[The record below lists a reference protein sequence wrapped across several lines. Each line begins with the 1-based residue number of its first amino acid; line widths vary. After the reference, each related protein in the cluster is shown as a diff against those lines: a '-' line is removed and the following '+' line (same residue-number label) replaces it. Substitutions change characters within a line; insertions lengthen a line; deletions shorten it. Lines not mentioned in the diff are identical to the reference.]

1 MQITHEEAVAALHV
15 LVAVA
20 QADGK
25 LEPAEREA
33 LEAAIGEAGL
43 DEIVSVEDLFG
54 DRFDLAP
61 QLALLARPEAREATF
76 RSAYSLAYADGEC
89 SAEER
94 ALLSRLREGL
104 AIPEAHEQELRTLFD
119 HLAADHE
126 HEPVYVERID
136 DPEKRGEAVRA
147 ATLKCAIIT
156 AVLGA
161 FPFPGFAV
169 LTDLAALYLQVE
181 LVRDIAVMHGQQI
194 DKTRARAL
202 LAAVGLGTTARLA
215 VSNLAKLLPGWGSVI
230 GATTSFASSYAAGV
244 AFDRHFE
251 AGLDHEALARVFAE
265 AHEDGKREYHANKDD
280 IAARSEKAKV
290 ELAAL
295 AEQRKSGALRDAEL
309 HERVRKI

>member
-25 LEPAEREA
+25 LEPAERET
-33 LEAAIGEAGL
+33 LEAAIREAGL
-43 DEIVSVEDLFG
+43 DEVVSAEDLFG

-61 QLALLARPEAREATF
+61 QLAQLARPEAREAAF
-76 RSAYSLAYADGEC
+76 RSAYSLAYADGAC
-89 SAEER
+89 SEEER
-94 ALLSRLREGL
+94 ALLATLRADLE
-104 AIPEAHEQELRTLFD
+104 IPEEREQELRALFD
-119 HLAADHE
+119 HLAAE
-126 HEPVYVERID
+126 HPATPVYVKRID
-136 DPEKRGEAVRA
+136 DPEERHRAVRS
-147 ATLKCAIIT
+147 ATMKCAIIS

-161 FPFPGFAV
+161 FPFPGFAI

-181 LVRDIAVMHGQQI
+181 LVRDIAVMHGQEI

-244 AFDRHFE
+244 AFDKHFE
-251 AGLDHEALARVFAE
+251 AGLEHHELVRTFAE
-265 AHEDGKREYHANKDD
+265 AREEGKREYQANQAE
-280 IAARSEKAKV
+280 IAARSEKAKA
-290 ELAAL
+290 ELASL
-295 AEQRKSGALRDAEL
+295 AEQRKSGALSDAEL
-309 HERVRKI
+309 HARVSKI